1 MWISLRG
8 LAGEGGGSGGVENC
22 ISMKVQVSQSWNKQ
36 LTFTVLPLP
45 FTLSGVTTTF
55 LEGVGGSHCLHILV
69 PFASQHLPLLLITLW
84 KLLSPRS
91 PVNSRKETSEV
102 PSQAPLLWC
111 DSPHPILPTSHTLSF
126 LDHCEVVS
134 LTRFFCWTM
143 SGFRFYHNFLK
154 DVCPNSQSYF

>member
-36 LTFTVLPLP
+36 LIFTVLPLP

-69 PFASQHLPLLLITLW
+69 PFCFPASAFASYHSLETALSKVTSELQERNFRGAFFSGSSSLMWFSPPHSTHLPHPVLPWPLRGCFFNPFLLLNYVRLQI
-84 KLLSPRS
+84 LS
-91 PVNSRKETSEV
+91 
-102 PSQAPLLWC
+102 
-111 DSPHPILPTSHTLSF
+111 
-126 LDHCEVVS
+126 
-134 LTRFFCWTM
+134 
-143 SGFRFYHNFLK
+143 
-154 DVCPNSQSYF
+154 